1 MTNKNSLS
9 QIKLGFAPTRRNIF
23 SATAAIEFANKTR
36 EKLDKLGVNYVDI
49 KDINDDGLLYDDEG
63 LEKITEKFKEAKI
76 DGLFIANE
84 NFGTEYEVARL
95 AAKLNV
101 PVLLWGPRDEAPA
114 PDGSRRRDTQCGLFA
129 IGKVLRHF
137 NVPFTYIR
145 NSDIDD
151 PSFSR
156 GVIDFTK
163 VCNVVKTFK
172 HTRIL
177 QIGTRPF
184 DFWSVI
190 VNEGELLEKFGIQL
204 SPIPLGELTSYMYK
218 LIDEKDPRIEET
230 KDVYRKWADI
240 KIKDEDFTK
249 VAALKLA
256 MQDKMR
262 EYGCNAGTIQCWT
275 ELQREIGILPYAS
288 EALLQTEGMPVTCET
303 DINGAISEI
312 LAESATLGNER
323 ALFADVN
330 CRHPENENGE
340 LLQHLGTFAFQT
352 AKNRPVLPPSH
363 FVFDYPGSAAF
374 EVKDGTY
381 TLVRFDGDHGKYSML
396 IGNAKT
402 CDGPY
407 EQGTYAWFEFKDLN
421 RFEAKYVYGPYIH
434 HMAGVRADVVPI
446 LAEACKYIN
455 VKSDYYDPIK
465 DKVAAYWYGDL
476 DTILDDDQK

>member
-1 MTNKNSLS
+1 MVNKESL
-9 QIKLGFAPTRRNIF
+9 QKIKIGFVPTRRNIF
-23 SATAAIEFANKTR
+23 SADAAIEFANYTR
-36 EKLDKLGVNYVDI
+36 DKLDELGINYVDI
-49 KDINDDGLLYDDEG
+49 QDVNDDGLLYDDEG
-63 LEKITEKFKEAKI
+63 LEKIYKKFVAEGI

-95 AAKLNV
+95 AAKFNV
-101 PVLLWGPRDEAPA
+101 PVLIWGPKDEAPA
-114 PDGSRRRDTQCGLFA
+114 PDGSRQRDTQCGLFA

-145 NSDIDD
+145 NSDISD

-156 GVIDFTK
+156 GVIDFIK
-163 VCNVVKTFK
+163 VCNVVKTFRN
-172 HTRIL
+172 TRIL
-177 QIGTRPF
+177 QIGPRPF

-204 SPIPLGELTSYMYK
+204 SPIPLGELTSYMK
-218 LIDEKDPRIEET
+218 GLIENKDPRIEET
-230 KDVYRKWADI
+230 KQVYREWCDI
-240 KIKDEDFTK
+240 QITDEAFTK

-256 MQDKMR
+256 MGDKM
-262 EYGCNAGTIQCWT
+262 EQYGCNAGTIQCWT
-275 ELQREIGILPYAS
+275 ELQDEIGILPYAS
-288 EALLQTEGMPVTCET
+288 EALLQTEGRPVTCEV
-303 DINGAISEI
+303 DINGAISEL
-312 LAESATLGNER
+312 LAESATLGEEK

-352 AKNRPVLPPSH
+352 AKDRPVLPPSH

-374 EVKDGTY
+374 GIKDGTY
-381 TLVRFDGDHGKYSML
+381 TLVRFDGDHGDYSML
-396 IGNAKT
+396 VGNAKT
-402 CDGPY
+402 CEGPY

-446 LAEACKYIN
+446 LAEAGKYLGI
-455 VKSDYYDPIK
+455 KADYFDPIA
-465 DKVAAYWYGDL
+465 DKVEAYWYGDL
-476 DTILDDDQK
+476 DSVLEEDQ

>member
-1 MTNKNSLS
+1 MVNKESL
-9 QIKLGFAPTRRNIF
+9 QKIKIGFVPTRRNIF
-23 SATAAIEFANKTR
+23 SADAAIEFANYTR
-36 EKLDKLGVNYVDI
+36 DKLDELGINYVDI
-49 KDINDDGLLYDDEG
+49 QDVNDDGLLYDDEG
-63 LEKITEKFKEAKI
+63 LEKIYKKFVAEGI

-95 AAKLNV
+95 AAKFNV
-101 PVLLWGPRDEAPA
+101 PVLLWGPKDEAPA
-114 PDGSRRRDTQCGLFA
+114 PDGSRQRDTQCGLFA

-145 NSDIDD
+145 NSDISD

-156 GVIDFTK
+156 GVIDFIK
-163 VCNVVKTFK
+163 VCNVVKTFRN
-172 HTRIL
+172 TRIL
-177 QIGTRPF
+177 QIGPRPF

-204 SPIPLGELTSYMYK
+204 SPIPLGELTSYMK
-218 LIDEKDPRIEET
+218 GLIENKDPRIEET
-230 KDVYRKWADI
+230 KQVYREWCDI
-240 KIKDEDFTK
+240 QITDEAFTK

-256 MQDKMR
+256 MGDKM
-262 EYGCNAGTIQCWT
+262 EQYGCNAGTIQCWT
-275 ELQREIGILPYAS
+275 ELQDEIGILPYAS
-288 EALLQTEGMPVTCET
+288 EALLQTEGRPVTCEV
-303 DINGAISEI
+303 DINGAISEL
-312 LAESATLGNER
+312 LAESATLGEEK

-352 AKNRPVLPPSH
+352 AKDRPVLPPSH

-374 EVKDGTY
+374 GIKDGTY
-381 TLVRFDGDHGKYSML
+381 TLVRFDGDHGDYSML
-396 IGNAKT
+396 VGNAKT
-402 CDGPY
+402 CEGPY

-446 LAEACKYIN
+446 LAEAGKYLGI
-455 VKSDYYDPIK
+455 KADYFDPIA
-465 DKVAAYWYGDL
+465 DKVEAYWYGDL
-476 DTILDDDQK
+476 DSVLEEDQ

>member
-1 MTNKNSLS
+1 MVNKESL
-9 QIKLGFAPTRRNIF
+9 QKIKIGFVPTRRNIF
-23 SATAAIEFANKTR
+23 SADAAIEFANYTR
-36 EKLDKLGVNYVDI
+36 DKLDELGINYVDI
-49 KDINDDGLLYDDEG
+49 QDVNDDGLLYDDEG
-63 LEKITEKFKEAKI
+63 LEKIYKKFVAEGI

-95 AAKLNV
+95 AAKFNV
-101 PVLLWGPRDEAPA
+101 PVLLWGPKDEAPA
-114 PDGSRRRDTQCGLFA
+114 SDGSRQRDTQCGLFA

-145 NSDIDD
+145 NSDISD

-156 GVIDFTK
+156 GVIDFIK
-163 VCNVVKTFK
+163 VCNVVKTFRN
-172 HTRIL
+172 TRIL
-177 QIGTRPF
+177 QIGPRPF

-204 SPIPLGELTSYMYK
+204 SPIPLGELTSYMK
-218 LIDEKDPRIEET
+218 DLIENKDPRIEET
-230 KDVYRKWADI
+230 KQVYREWCDVQI
-240 KIKDEDFTK
+240 TDEAFTK

-256 MQDKMR
+256 MGDKMDQ
-262 EYGCNAGTIQCWT
+262 YGCNAGTIQCWT
-275 ELQREIGILPYAS
+275 ELQDEIGILPYAS
-288 EALLQTEGMPVTCET
+288 EALLQTEGRPVTCEV
-303 DINGAISEI
+303 DINGAISEL
-312 LAESATLGNER
+312 LAESATLGEEK

-352 AKNRPVLPPSH
+352 AKDRPVLPPSH

-374 EVKDGTY
+374 GIKDGTY
-381 TLVRFDGDHGKYSML
+381 TLVRFDGDHGDYSML
-396 IGNAKT
+396 VGNAKT
-402 CDGPY
+402 CEGPY

-446 LAEACKYIN
+446 LAEAGKYLG
-455 VKSDYYDPIK
+455 VKADYFDPIA
-465 DKVAAYWYGDL
+465 DKVDAYWYGDL
-476 DTILDDDQK
+476 DSILEEDQK